1 MIRESKIQSKIIT
14 QEIKLEKLTEYLA
27 VHMFLDNVKREI
39 TEDELDPKT
48 KSKGKVCQRIKF
60 EPSFKECEKLPGKIL
75 EMAKQLRIKSDLN
88 KEGGIRLSELREA
101 T

>member
-1 MIRESKIQSKIIT
+1 
-14 QEIKLEKLTEYLA
+14 
-27 VHMFLDNVKREI
+27 MFLDNVKREI

-75 EMAKQLRIKSDLN
+75 EMAK
-88 KEGGIRLSELREA
+88 
-101 T
+101 